1 MDYKNEYI
9 ALETRALRLKDR
21 SVAIK
26 GRFLEGFVNGEVTEE
41 LVIEVINNST
51 LDVYKKGNNTCVVK
65 CILPN
70 KHMIIETYSFINEEY
85 NEAFGADICIRRIYD
100 KVEELLNFL
109 YLTGMNG
116 FNPKKEKMTDDEAM
130 EHIVNQAL
138 EFAVEEILE
147 SEYKEDY
154 EFLKDTAMFRKQ
166 KQKAVT
172 SLGKLKKDLVDIA
185 KGEELSL
192 EEMIELIIALYLA
205 TNK

>member
-51 LDVYKKGNNTCVVK
+51 IDIYKKGNNTCVVK

-70 KHMIIETYSFINEEY
+70 KYMIIETYSFINEEY

-116 FNPKKEKMTDDEAM
+116 FKPKEKMTDEEAM

-138 EFAVEEILE
+138 EFAVEDILE
-147 SEYKEDY
+147 AEYGEDY
-154 EFLKDTAMFRKQ
+154 EFLKDTTMFKKQ
-166 KQKAVT
+166 KQKAIAG
-172 SLGKLKKDLVDIA
+172 LGKLKKDLTDIA

-192 EEMIELIIALYLA
+192 EELVELIVALYLA

>member
-9 ALETRALRLKDR
+9 AIETRALRLKDR

-51 LDVYKKGNNTCVVK
+51 IDIYKKGNNTCVVK

-109 YLTGMNG
+109 YLTGIHG
-116 FNPKKEKMTDDEAM
+116 FNPKEEMTDDEAM

-138 EFAVEEILE
+138 EFAIEDILKY
-147 SEYKEDY
+147 EYEEDY

-166 KQKAVT
+166 KQKAIAN
-172 SLGKLKKDLVDIA
+172 LGKLKADLVDIA